1 MKARDVMVSNVVTV
15 GPDASVQEV
24 AEALLR
30 NRISAMPVV
39 GANGKLLGIVS
50 EGDLMRR
57 PETGT
62 EKRRPVWLEF
72 LISRQALADEFVKT
86 HSRKVTDIM
95 TPGVIT
101 ASPDTP
107 VGEIATLLEKNNIK
121 RVPIVTGGKV
131 VGIVSRGNLLQAL
144 ASLKKEKMPKTAP
157 ADFAIRENVLAQLK
171 TKSWARPL
179 LVNVT
184 VQDGTVELWG
194 MVDSQSEKEAIRV
207 LAEITGGVR
216 AVNDNLSVHPI
227 VFGT

>member
-1 MKARDVMVSNVVTV
+1 MKAHDVMVSNVVTV

-30 NRISAMPVV
+30 NRISAVPVV
-39 GANGKLLGIVS
+39 DADGMLLGIVS

-72 LISRQALADEFVKT
+72 LTSRQALADEFVKT
-86 HSRKVTDIM
+86 HSRKVTDVM
-95 TPGVIT
+95 TQGVIT

-121 RVPIVTGGKV
+121 RVPIVKGGKV

-144 ASLKKEKMPKTAP
+144 ASLKKDKMPTTAP
-157 ADFAIRENVLAQLK
+157 ADFVIRENVLAQLK

-179 LVNVT
+179 LVNIT
-184 VQDGTVELWG
+184 VQDGIVELWG

-207 LAEITGGVR
+207 LAEITSGVR

-227 VFGT
+227 VLGT